1 MSIRRAESRDRDD
14 VSRLHVMAGPN
25 VYKYFFACDEEGAF
39 AINGLLFDAP
49 ETFSSMQYYH
59 VCESAGVVQGAI
71 GMFPGKD
78 HESMNRNVG
87 RHIRDI
93 IGITGYGAIPKMIL
107 RSRMGRRMPALG
119 DDELYIEALAVYPEY
134 RGRGLSSAMLT
145 YAFGESARLGL
156 PLLSLYAE
164 INNESAIAIYRS
176 KGFRVADTLELPSR
190 YRKHNLFGFHKMVA
204 PV

>member
-1 MSIRRAESRDRDD
+1 MSIRRAEPRDRDD

-25 VYKYFFACDEEGAF
+25 VYRYFFACDEEGAV
-39 AINGLLFDAP
+39 AINGVLFDVP

-71 GMFPGKD
+71 GMFPGRD
-78 HESMNRNVG
+78 HEAMNRNVG
-87 RHIRDI
+87 RHILDI
-93 IGITGYGAIPKMIL
+93 MGITGYGALPKMIL
-107 RSRMGRRMPALG
+107 RGRMGRRMPPLG

-134 RGRGLSSAMLT
+134 RGRGLSSALLK
-145 YAFGESARLGL
+145 YAFEESARLGL

-164 INNESAIAIYRS
+164 INNQNAIAIYRS

-190 YRKHNLFGFHKMVA
+190 YRKYNLFGFHKMVA